1 VAADRG
7 HLASRPNNKLYFELA
22 NEPNTNFT
30 ADKTLTI
37 FAPALAAIRETNRRR
52 PVIYE
57 GASWADVDLLATL
70 NLPDDPNV
78 WPTFHYYAPM
88 DFTHQGA
95 DWIDPMYPLG
105 RVYGNQWDKQALID
119 DPAKVVAFA
128 KRTGKVPFMGE
139 TGAYNLIPDSQR
151 AAYHKAVYTAFSRVG

>member
-1 VAADRG
+1 
-7 HLASRPNNKLYFELA
+7 
-22 NEPNTNFT
+22 
-30 ADKTLTI
+30 
-37 FAPALAAIRETNRRR
+37 
-52 PVIYE
+52 
-57 GASWADVDLLATL
+57 
-70 NLPDDPNV
+70 
-78 WPTFHYYAPM
+78 M

-151 AAYHKAVYTAFSRVG
+151 AAYHKAVYTAFSRVGVNVCVWAYTNTFPSGITIRASGTPACFRRSG